1 MTRRLPGA
9 QRLEVRRLEA
19 PRLDAQPSDAGR
31 LEARSSGVT
40 RPAGPKRLRWAGA
53 ASGALHALAL
63 AAWFWRPSPGAAFP
77 PSDPATLQV
86 EFVSQPATS
95 KGAPAAALP
104 PAPSA
109 SASAPAPPPPPPPP
123 AGAMPPPT
131 PPAAAAPA
139 QPAVHLG
146 DSDENRDPLTVTGD
160 VVSSGPDPRYRNK
173 PPGYP
178 RAALLLH
185 EEGTVQVLIH
195 VASDGAVESVEL
207 VGSSGSAALDE
218 AGVSAVEKWRLVP
231 ALRDGVPVP
240 SVYPLAMH
248 FKGHE

>member
-1 MTRRLPGA
+1 MDAQPLNT
-9 QRLEVRRLEA
+9 QRLETQ
-19 PRLDAQPSDAGR
+19 RLDAGRSDAR
-31 LEARSSGVT
+31 RSGVT

-53 ASGALHALAL
+53 ASGTLHALAL
-63 AAWFWRPSPGAAFP
+63 AALFWRPSLGAAFP
-77 PSDPATLQV
+77 PPDPATLQV

-95 KGAPAAALP
+95 KGAPAAARP
-104 PAPSA
+104 PTPPDPA
-109 SASAPAPPPPPPPP
+109 SVPASAPVPPPPPTP
-123 AGAMPPPT
+123 AGVMPPST

-139 QPAVHLG
+139 QLAVHLG
-146 DSDENRDPLTVTGD
+146 DSDEDRDALTVTGD

-218 AGVSAVEKWRLVP
+218 AGVSAVEKWRFVP
-231 ALRDGVPVP
+231 ALREGVPVP